1 MDEGN
6 VKLVPSSESASNDKN
21 IETIYQP
28 PDSQLRVIKEKSD
41 NVNTSSLDSA
51 KRQINAEQLD
61 ADEQTVTSSEKDQV
75 SNTGQDEISETAVE
89 DEVKLNSETIEADM
103 VNHEMDTKEMGK
115 EGRTEIVE
123 DKKLDERN
131 LTNIGSLSSSQS
143 ESESESENPWA
154 GPTYL

>member
-28 PDSQLRVIKEKSD
+28 PDFQLRVIKEKSD
-41 NVNTSSLDSA
+41 NVNTSSLESYEMDSA

-103 VNHEMDTKEMGK
+103 VNHEMDTK
-115 EGRTEIVE
+115 
-123 DKKLDERN
+123 DE
-131 LTNIGSLSSSQS
+131 
-143 ESESESENPWA
+143 
-154 GPTYL
+154 